1 MRYAK
6 YDVAMGKKRKA
17 RMGRPPMNSEHRRSA
32 SLHVRMTQAERA
44 AIEAEAD
51 RLAITPTD
59 VLMRPWRKG
68 K

>member
-1 MRYAK
+1 MRHTK
-6 YDVAMGKKRKA
+6 YTAGMSKKRKA
-17 RMGRPPMNSEHRRSA
+17 RMGRPPMEPEQRRSA
-32 SLHVRMTQAERA
+32 FLNVRMTRAERA
-44 AIEAEAD
+44 AIQAEAD